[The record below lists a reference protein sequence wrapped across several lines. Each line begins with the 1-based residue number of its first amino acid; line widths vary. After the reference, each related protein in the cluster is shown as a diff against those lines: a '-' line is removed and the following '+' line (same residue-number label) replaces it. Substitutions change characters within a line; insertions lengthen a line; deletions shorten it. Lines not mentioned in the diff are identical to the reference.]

1 MTNETDSERLLA
13 MESRR
18 LNSGDAFYELSQEFT
33 DRISRRAYELYLLR
47 GSLDG
52 HDREDWLQA
61 ASEILMN
68 VPVDLTENEIGLTIR
83 ADVPGFDENDLEVRV
98 APRSVCIT
106 GKRMQP
112 YERTERNSRDQTI
125 ESWFGQEGSRH
136 WQGRLRLVTIR

>member
-1 MTNETDSERLLA
+1 MTSETDSERFLA
-13 MESRR
+13 MESRT
-18 LNSGDAFYELSQEFT
+18 LNSGDAFYELSREFT

-98 APRSVCIT
+98 APRSVCT
-106 GKRMQP
+106 G
-112 YERTERNSRDQTI
+112 
-125 ESWFGQEGSRH
+125 
-136 WQGRLRLVTIR
+136 